1 MTDCRLAARLVITVT
16 SCKILSGNQ
25 DNGWD
30 VREQVTRG
38 SMFLP
43 EIHNVL
49 RADYQPYAAIR
60 FHRAGG
66 DLKAED
72 GQWRIEPL
80 AGGAGSRVI
89 YVNRV
94 AMNLLAPAFMVRA
107 GMKRDV
113 PKVLINLR
121 RESIAALRA

>member
-1 MTDCRLAARLVITVT
+1 
-16 SCKILSGNQ
+16 
-25 DNGWD
+25 
-30 VREQVTRG
+30 
-38 SMFLP
+38 MFLP